1 VEVSHEDR
9 VISEEDFHEWMQ
21 HPITQAYFREVNQK
35 IKDLIL
41 SFKDGA
47 TVNKDN
53 ADYTV
58 QETNKIIGK
67 IEGLQEILDI
77 ELEKE

>member
-1 VEVSHEDR
+1 MEVSHEDR
-9 VISEEDFHEWMQ
+9 AINEEDFLEWMQ
-21 HPITQAYFREVNQK
+21 HPITQSYFREVQQK
-35 IKDLIL
+35 VKDLIL

-47 TVNKDN
+47 TVNKEN
-53 ADYTV
+53 ADFTV

-77 ELEKE
+77 ELIKE